1 MKPAPETGVQPDTGS
16 YAFRYSPRSFTY
28 RG

>member
-1 MKPAPETGVQPDTGS
+1 MKPAPQTVDKLDTGS